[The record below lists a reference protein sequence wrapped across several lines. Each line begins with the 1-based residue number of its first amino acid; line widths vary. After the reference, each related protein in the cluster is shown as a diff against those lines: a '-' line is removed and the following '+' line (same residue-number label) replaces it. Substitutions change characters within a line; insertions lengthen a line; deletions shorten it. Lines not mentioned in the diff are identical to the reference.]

1 MRAFEVAQRPGDL
14 DPHRIER
21 HELDPWDG
29 ESNAQSFFGP
39 PSVPGNA
46 FPLFPFPPA
55 SGIQNSSEHFLVG
68 GAGGGGAASN
78 CTLSLSLARTWASG
92 AGGGG
97 GGGAMALRAGR
108 DMRLGPAGRLL
119 AAGGNAFDY
128 VGTSAGGQVAPAG
141 GGSGGSIV
149 MQAGGTTDLLGS
161 IDVQGGAGGFFRR
174 QGGNGLGPN
183 NGIVEITGGDGGAGF
198 VRFEKP
204 TTPDLSELGGMS
216 PAATADNV
224 GPLLES
230 DDVVSM
236 RSLYYSTNLIFGPE
250 WARYELEATVD
261 GVPMTFSDD
270 PAFGAMAATQGAPI
284 RILFQA
290 ANLDVVTGAVL
301 NAVPRPWRPAVL
313 SSANL
318 PGIASDGLNGYRFM
332 LFIDRALASTVTVEK
347 LTVVYRN

>member
-1 MRAFEVAQRPGDL
+1 M
-14 DPHRIER
+14 
-21 HELDPWDG
+21 
-29 ESNAQSFFGP
+29 
-39 PSVPGNA
+39 
-46 FPLFPFPPA
+46 
-55 SGIQNSSEHFLVG
+55 
-68 GAGGGGAASN
+68 
-78 CTLSLSLARTWASG
+78 
-92 AGGGG
+92 
-97 GGGAMALRAGR
+97 
-108 DMRLGPAGRLL
+108 
-119 AAGGNAFDY
+119 
-128 VGTSAGGQVAPAG
+128 
-141 GGSGGSIV
+141 
-149 MQAGGTTDLLGS
+149 
-161 IDVQGGAGGFFRR
+161 
-174 QGGNGLGPN
+174 
-183 NGIVEITGGDGGAGF
+183 
-198 VRFEKP
+198 RFEKP